1 MKETKKE
8 IHKGESALMDM
19 GLYVA
24 HPINMNIL
32 LTPNEQMVLNVIRHC
47 KNLKE
52 RYISNSVFRVNTGLS
67 EGTVRKARDALIEL
81 GIIEQAGEPTPL
93 GIEYNVK
100 YNILCN
106 MIKTLNE
113 QKNPIKRLRMVDKF
127 RGEKLSRHTKM
138 IEEFQNS
145 ELDIKFKN

>member
-1 MKETKKE
+1 MGTKKE
-8 IHKGESALMDM
+8 IHKGENALIDM

-52 RYISNSVFRVNTGLS
+52 RYISNSVLRVNTGLS
-67 EGTVRKARDALIEL
+67 EGTVRKARDALAEL
-81 GIIEQAGEPTPL
+81 GIIEQVGEATPL

-106 MIKTLNE
+106 IIKKLNE
-113 QKNPIKRLRMVDKF
+113 QKNPIKRLIMADKF
-127 RGEKLSRHTKM
+127 RGEKLARHTNM
-138 IEEFQNS
+138 IDEFNDS
-145 ELDIKFKN
+145 EFNIKFKN